1 MTEVLSVIIDENSSE
16 DEILWGF
23 VFEDP
28 QHFGFYPVTDID
40 QYDADADYDYVEL
53 IVHDPVER
61 EHIRI
66 RAKIDIIDDELAGI
80 VSVEIVKPIERIVQD
95 WEVVEEVF

>member
-66 RAKIDIIDDELAGI
+66 RAKIDIMDDELAGI
-80 VSVEIVKPIERIVQD
+80 VSVEVVKPVERLVQD
-95 WEVVEEVF
+95 WEVVEEVL

>member
-28 QHFGFYPVTDID
+28 QHFGFYPVTDLE

-66 RAKIDIIDDELAGI
+66 RAKIDIVDDELAGI
-80 VSVEIVKPIERIVQD
+80 VSVEVVKPVERLVQD
-95 WEVVEEVF
+95 WEVVEEVL

>member
-66 RAKIDIIDDELAGI
+66 RAKIDIVDDELAGI
-80 VSVEIVKPIERIVQD
+80 VSVEVVKPVERLVQD
-95 WEVVEEVF
+95 WEVVEEVL

>member
-16 DEILWGF
+16 DEIRWGF

-66 RAKIDIIDDELAGI
+66 RAKIDIMDDELAGI
-80 VSVEIVKPIERIVQD
+80 VSVELVKPVERLVQD

>member
-1 MTEVLSVIIDENSSE
+1 MMTEVFSVVINENHE
-16 DEILWGF
+16 DETLWGF

-28 QHFGFYPVTDID
+28 QHFGFYPVTDLE

-61 EHIRI
+61 EYIRI
-66 RAKIDIIDDELAGI
+66 RAKIDIMDDELAGI
-80 VSVEIVKPIERIVQD
+80 VSVEVVKPVERLVQD